1 MDFNSSSLLANFDVQ
16 ERNTTLFISIIAD
29 SLIEPPETFT
39 LDITIPPYAAQL
51 GVDLE
56 SPHMMTIT
64 ITDTDCVNVSLTP
77 GQIQANEGG
86 SYFFNVEARGMFVAP
101 FNVEI
106 MPVETPLETSATSMS
121 STYGISI
128 RVYSFS

>member
-1 MDFNSSSLLANFDVQ
+1 MDFSSSSLFANFDVR

-51 GVDLE
+51 GVGLE
-56 SPHMMTIT
+56 SPHTMTIT
-64 ITDTDCVNVSLTP
+64 ITDTDCVIVSLDTD
-77 GQIQANEGG
+77 QIQVSEGN
-86 SYFFNVEARGMFVAP
+86 SYHFTVEARGMFVAP

-106 MPVETPLETSATSMS
+106 MPVEMSATGMS